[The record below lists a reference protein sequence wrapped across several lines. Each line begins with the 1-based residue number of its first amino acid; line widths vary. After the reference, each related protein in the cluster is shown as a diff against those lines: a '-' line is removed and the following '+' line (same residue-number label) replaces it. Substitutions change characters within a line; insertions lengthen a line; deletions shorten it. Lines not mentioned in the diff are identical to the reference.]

1 MRKLWITLTY
11 AVFLILIIAPL
22 IKIFTGSWEDG
33 WSGFVDALARK
44 ESLHASNDDRN
55 YRCCCNHH

>member
-44 ESLHASNDDRN
+44 ESLA
-55 YRCCCNHH
+55 CV